1 MQRFVN
7 MKQSRGNFFVDT
19 DGNVVL
25 DLDCAQA
32 LGYNHDRYI
41 DARDSLVYDRFLQG
55 KTDLTGLPPHDY
67 ADILRDQVM
76 PVAPSGMDQVHLAD
90 GSTTTANEVA
100 ISTAIMK
107 YAMDHKVD
115 YQNLSV
121 LGFENASH
129 GKSVATLSCSDDA
142 VNHSGL
148 PTYDWPTAPLPQ
160 LKYPLARHEKANGE
174 EEDRC
179 IESYREIIETRRADG
194 KDVAAVIIEPITS
207 FKNR

>member
-1 MQRFVN
+1 

-25 DLDCAQA
+25 DLDCSQA

-55 KTDLTGLPPHDY
+55 KTDLTSLPPDDY
-67 ADILRDQVM
+67 SDLLRDQVM
-76 PVAPSGMDQVHLAD
+76 PVAPSGLDQVHLAD
-90 GSTTTANEVA
+90 GTTTAANEVA

-107 YAMDHKVD
+107 YAMDHKTD

-129 GKSVATLSCSDDA
+129 GQSVATLSCSDDA
-142 VNHSGL
+142 VNRTGL
-148 PTYDWPTAPLPQ
+148 PTYDWPKAPLPQ
-160 LKYPLARHEKANGE
+160 LKYPLAKHERHNRE

-179 IESYREIIETRRADG
+179 IDAFREIIENRRADG
-194 KDVAAVIIEPITS
+194 RDVAAVIIEPITS
-207 FKNR
+207 FNNR